1 MAAPCSG
8 KQRGERHLMFVVV
21 GMAEM
26 EIQGLDLSG
35 FTPVTGKAVGAAAA
49 PRINFLLILSSSPL
63 RVDQDLLP

>member
-1 MAAPCSG
+1 MAAPSSG